1 MYTITIG
8 DKAYS
13 SWYMRGWLMLAAFD
27 LPYQE
32 ERVPMY
38 SDGFTAMTKARAPA
52 RSVPQLS
59 WVEDGRMRRIWDTL
73 AIAETLAERH
83 PEAGLWPAD
92 AGMRRL
98 ARVLAAQM
106 HAGFGALRSA
116 APMNLHRD
124 NVPLA
129 EPPDDLP
136 EAVERLEELW
146 ETALREG
153 GGPWLAGPRFTVADA
168 MAAPYVFR
176 LIGYGLGTALSKGY
190 IERLVEHPAIRTWCR
205 DAAADP
211 RRLPI
216 YDGIA

>member
-13 SWYMRGWLMLAAFD
+13 SWSMRGWLMLAAFD
-27 LPYQE
+27 VPFEE

-38 SDGFTAMTKARAPA
+38 SDSFTAMQKARAPA
-52 RSVPQLS
+52 LSVPQLS
-59 WVEDGRMRRIWDTL
+59 WVEDGRTRRIWDTL

-83 PEAGLWPAD
+83 PDAGLWPAD
-92 AGMRRL
+92 AGLRRL

-106 HAGFGALRSA
+106 HAGFGALRAA
-116 APMNLHRD
+116 APMNLHREG
-124 NVPLA
+124 VPLA

-136 EAVERLEELW
+136 EAVTQLEALW
-146 ETALREG
+146 ETAVREG
-153 GGPWLAGPRFTVADA
+153 GGPWLAGRAFTVADA

-176 LIGYGLGTALSKGY
+176 LTGYAIGTDSSAAYSA
-190 IERLVEHPAIRTWCR
+190 RLADHAAVKAWCR

-211 RRLPI
+211 RRLPR
-216 YDGIA
+216 YDAIA